1 MKIPA
6 QVIVLTISTT
16 LWTATAQEPGRSG
29 ARAGGPPASPVV
41 SALDLNNNGRVDAD
55 ELAKASTSLKKLDQN
70 NDGQLSSEELRPAF
84 AGRGPGGGPGPQGRG
99 PGAGPARG
107 GSDGGMAFT
116 SVPMAKS
123 DTEKKILAVLKDIYD
138 TQRRGSMSVPEDD
151 GRILRLL
158 VESLGAKNVVEIGTS
173 VGYSGVWLG
182 LGLQATGGKLTT
194 FEIDDGR
201 AAKAR
206 ENFKRAG
213 LDGIVTIVMGDAHET
228 VTKLKDPID
237 LLFLDADKEGYLD
250 YLNKLLP
257 LVRPGGLIV
266 AHNIN
271 RQQADPRYV
280 KAITTDSN
288 LETLFINMEV
298 SGISV
303 TMKKR

>member
-1 MKIPA
+1 MRTTA
-6 QVIVLTISTT
+6 NVLALTISVAV
-16 LWTATAQEPGRSG
+16 WTAAAQDPGRSG
-29 ARAGGPPASPVV
+29 PRGERPPASPVV
-41 SALDLNNNGRVDAD
+41 GALDLNNDGRVDAD
-55 ELAKASTSLKKLDQN
+55 ELAKATASLKKLDQN
-70 NDGQLSSEELRPAF
+70 NDGQLSSEELRLQF
-84 AGRGPGGGPGPQGRG
+84 ARRG
-99 PGAGPARG
+99 PGAGGPRAA
-107 GSDGGMAFT
+107 SEGGMAFT
-116 SVPMAKS
+116 SLPQAKS
-123 DTEKKILAVLKDIYD
+123 DTEKKILAVLKDMFE

-158 VESLGAKNVVEIGTS
+158 AESLGAKNVVEIGTS
-173 VGYSGVWLG
+173 VGYSGTWIG
-182 LGLQATGGKLTT
+182 LGLQQTGGKLTT

-213 LDGIVTIVMGDAHET
+213 LDGIITIVMGDAHET

-237 LLFLDADKEGYLD
+237 LVFLDADKEGYLD

-266 AHNIN
+266 AHNIS

-280 KAITTDSN
+280 KAITTDPN
-288 LETLFINMEV
+288 LETLFLNLET